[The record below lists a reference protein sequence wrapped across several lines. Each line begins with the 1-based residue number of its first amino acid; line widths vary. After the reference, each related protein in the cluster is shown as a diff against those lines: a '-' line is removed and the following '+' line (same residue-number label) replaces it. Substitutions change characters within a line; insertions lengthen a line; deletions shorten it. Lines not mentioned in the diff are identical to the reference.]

1 MVDSLYLLCLTGRS
15 KLTHMREP
23 LAIILAAGKGKRMG
37 SDLPKVLVPVCGR
50 PMIRYVIDA
59 VRAAGVKRIVVV
71 VGYMTPLVKKE
82 LADQKD
88 LQFVV
93 QGEQLGTGHAVKMCE
108 KHLAMHDGPVLIL
121 AGDSPMV
128 QVSSLRSLL
137 AEFGSKLRACLL
149 GTGHKDNPTGLGRIV
164 RDKDGEFSAI
174 VEEKDATPKQR
185 AITEVNLS
193 TYVFRPDALLSSL
206 KQLTANN
213 KQGEYYLTDC
223 PGVLK
228 ADGQRVDALCVLQ
241 PSEAL
246 SINTK
251 EDLAAVEAEM
261 KKSMGREAGGTTAG
275 PGTETSRLAKAKRPA
290 KPSSKITRNPKSR

>member
-1 MVDSLYLLCLTGRS
+1 
-15 KLTHMREP
+15 
-23 LAIILAAGKGKRMG
+23 
-37 SDLPKVLVPVCGR
+37 
-50 PMIRYVIDA
+50 
-59 VRAAGVKRIVVV
+59 
-71 VGYMTPLVKKE
+71 
-82 LADQKD
+82 
-88 LQFVV
+88 V

-108 KHLAMHDGPVLIL
+108 KHLEVHEGPVLIL

-137 AEFGSKLRACLL
+137 AEFGAKFRACLL

-206 KQLTANN
+206 KQLKADN

-251 EDLAAVEAEM
+251 EELAAVEAEM
-261 KKSMGREAGGTTAG
+261 KKTLSK
-275 PGTETSRLAKAKRPA
+275 KASGSPTGSPAESSRPA
-290 KPSSKITRNPKSR
+290 KTKRLVKPPSKITRKPKSK

>member
-1 MVDSLYLLCLTGRS
+1 
-15 KLTHMREP
+15 
-23 LAIILAAGKGKRMG
+23 LANH
-37 SDLPKVLVPVCGR
+37 
-50 PMIRYVIDA
+50 
-59 VRAAGVKRIVVV
+59 
-71 VGYMTPLVKKE
+71 E
-82 LADQKD
+82 
-88 LQFVV
+88 
-93 QGEQLGTGHAVKMCE
+93 
-108 KHLAMHDGPVLIL
+108 GPVLIL

-137 AEFGSKLRACLL
+137 AEFAARYRACLL
-149 GTGHKDNPTGLGRIV
+149 GTGNKPNPVGLGRIV
-164 RDKDGEFSAI
+164 RDHNGEFSAI

-213 KQGEYYLTDC
+213 VQGEYYLTDC

-228 ADGQRVDALCVLQ
+228 ASGQRVDALCVLQ

-251 EDLAAVEAEM
+251 EELAAVEAEM
-261 KKSMGREAGGTTAG
+261 KKTTGKPDG
-275 PGTETSRLAKAKRPA
+275 PPRQAKSESELAKAKPA
-290 KPSSKITRNPKSR
+290 KSKSAIRKSETK